1 MAQECTGR
9 YQLNAPS
16 HSPGSGT
23 PPGYDPNASAPRAVE
38 QQQPYPPVFHT
49 LNGPPPIDSGPFSQH
64 AMNRGPYPTDRLVFR
79 PSTLPGPPP
88 PVMAPV
94 PISDQPRPQLG
105 EMDNSYTV
113 PDKVK
118 HPFPPAAAKHPPP
131 TPEKVENMERSFKV
145 SKNLSRRTRVGQTII
160 WDRHKTVEE
169 KLGEVNMLLTKMP
182 QGEED
187 WVAFAPR
194 TNNDVDNL
202 FGRLTLQKFPRAR
215 RATMGYKELLE
226 AYEELVTQVPSY
238 EKQMFKVISVGL
250 SRIAT
255 KLGPMRTKE
264 VFEIMDGTASELRW
278 TRVAVSRIIDACD
291 ILATFGLGERAYEL
305 SMRREYIGGLNSYTW
320 LTPPTGDKLPS
331 TVGRFTR
338 EHFALL
344 IALMK
349 LHPEKIYKPMQSL
362 PSGKLRIPTVL
373 FELLGGEERK
383 IKEDRGERAM
393 TIADIAGVLE
403 VPSEQPN
410 TCWLDPSRGKAIP
423 VLRPL
428 RPDDVAKVL
437 RAARLQPETRRLKP
451 SSLQELINWR
461 VLDLTE
467 AMYDR

>member
-1 MAQECTGR
+1 
-9 YQLNAPS
+9 
-16 HSPGSGT
+16 
-23 PPGYDPNASAPRAVE
+23 
-38 QQQPYPPVFHT
+38 
-49 LNGPPPIDSGPFSQH
+49 
-64 AMNRGPYPTDRLVFR
+64 
-79 PSTLPGPPP
+79 
-88 PVMAPV
+88 
-94 PISDQPRPQLG
+94 
-105 EMDNSYTV
+105 
-113 PDKVK
+113 
-118 HPFPPAAAKHPPP
+118 
-131 TPEKVENMERSFKV
+131 
-145 SKNLSRRTRVGQTII
+145 
-160 WDRHKTVEE
+160 E

-215 RATMGYKELLE
+215 RATMGYQELLE
-226 AYEELVTQVPSY
+226 TYEELVTQVPSY

-305 SMRREYIGGLNSYTW
+305 SMRREYYC
-320 LTPPTGDKLPS
+320 

-373 FELLGGEERK
+373 FELLGGE
-383 IKEDRGERAM
+383 
-393 TIADIAGVLE
+393 
-403 VPSEQPN
+403 
-410 TCWLDPSRGKAIP
+410 
-423 VLRPL
+423 
-428 RPDDVAKVL
+428 
-437 RAARLQPETRRLKP
+437 
-451 SSLQELINWR
+451 
-461 VLDLTE
+461 
-467 AMYDR
+467 